1 MASTWESHTRVW
13 QKEMSVVPICF
24 FLWVMQNVGILF
36 IMTFCS
42 IFDFLTYCINICL
55 FSSFLEVCCLVT
67 KSCPTLCD
75 PMDYSLP
82 GSSVHGIFQTRIL
95 KWVAI
100 SFSREFSWPRNQTHF
115 SCTSCIARRILY
127 HSEPMIVKQIKLSV
141 YTGGLEQ
148 LWGRETSIIWG
159 VILCQAQVDSKDTK
173 LKHPWSLCLVIPN
186 TVGNTKPEECTGEAQ
201 MRHCILPSPG
211 KGGQRGPLK
220 TGIII

>member
-1 MASTWESHTRVW
+1 M
-13 QKEMSVVPICF
+13 
-24 FLWVMQNVGILF
+24 ILLLLL
-36 IMTFCS
+36 ITQ
-42 IFDFLTYCINICL
+42 
-55 FSSFLEVCCLVT
+55 
-67 KSCPTLCD
+67 SCPTLCD